1 MTAKN
6 PPIKLNRNQVAFI
19 GEAYPR
25 MADRLPD
32 VRTNLTM
39 AYTPAGRAT
48 HWPETMSRHKARR
61 VIKRNGGLFYPRPI
75 VADKGSV
82 LIAFDLYGAP
92 AIYANWDEAARGLI
106 RYVHTSLRIA
116 NFCFEAKKYKRC
128 LELLQE
134 VSCVNG
140 ILQTKQR
147 EVTYLIAAYEIGEV
161 GVRHLEGT
169 MKSPGYDYF
178 RREFDDWAPGL
189 REECLTKLNEFGPMF
204 RQLLSIPYN
213 KESK

>member
-1 MTAKN
+1 MASKN
-6 PPIKLNRNQVAFI
+6 PVIKLNRNQVAFI

-39 AYTPAGRAT
+39 AYTSDGRAT

-61 VIKRNGGLFYPRPI
+61 VIKRNGGLFYPYPI
-75 VADKGSV
+75 IADRSSV

-92 AIYANWDEAARGLI
+92 AWYPNWEEAAHGL
-106 RYVHTSLRIA
+106 VSHAHMLLRIA
-116 NFCFEAKKYKRC
+116 NAYFDVWGYERC

-161 GVRHLEGT
+161 GVRHLHGT
-169 MKSPGYDYF
+169 MDSPNYDYF
-178 RREFDDWAPGL
+178 RREFEEWPL
-189 REECLTKLNEFGPMF
+189 SSREECLTKLDEFGPMF
-204 RQLLSIPYN
+204 RQLLQLPY
-213 KESK
+213 KA